1 MFVFGFNTRY
11 EVNSLGVPLWS
22 AKAQK
27 KKPVKMYS
35 HSCLSEIVNVDSIHD
50 RHEDYIRQ

>member
-1 MFVFGFNTRY
+1 MVGQ
-11 EVNSLGVPLWS
+11 G
-22 AKAQK
+22 AK

>member
-1 MFVFGFNTRY
+1 MVGQ
-11 EVNSLGVPLWS
+11 G
-22 AKAQK
+22 AKH
-27 KKPVKMYS
+27 METNMSIS